1 MVSAATPTHSFC
13 FQLCGLTLQ
22 LHHVSSNTGASS
34 GGVGVVY
41 GWRSAGL
48 MTRVQEEAKPPSEP
62 QMDYRKLR
70 DLLEGRW
77 TS

>member
-1 MVSAATPTHSFC
+1 
-13 FQLCGLTLQ
+13 
-22 LHHVSSNTGASS
+22 VSSNTGASS